1 MWKGTLWLS
10 WYFANSE
17 EIFVVSMNTS
27 AVAAYGGGSGMS
39 AQIQAV
45 EALKAL
51 EQVNRSGSS
60 EAQVQERVARRT
72 ESVIVT
78 ISSEARA
85 LRAVDAQRVAD
96 VPEASVP
103 ADQIESTSVARIAE
117 SAVVAQV
124 VAADVQA
131 DTADA
136 VPVAAPVVQAEPDP
150 LDKVNTTT
158 IAVSAETPQIET
170 ADAGTMAPEPP
181 EQTTSEEV
189 IDTSASMVARPEQ
202 ADVADDGEEPAQRAA
217 ADASTA
223 AESTDGDASDVQPI

>member
-1 MWKGTLWLS
+1 M
-10 WYFANSE
+10 
-17 EIFVVSMNTS
+17 VSMNTN

-96 VPEASVP
+96 APEASVP
-103 ADQIESTSVARIAE
+103 ADQIEATSVARIAE

>member
-1 MWKGTLWLS
+1 M
-10 WYFANSE
+10 
-17 EIFVVSMNTS
+17 VSMNTN

-85 LRAVDAQRVAD
+85 LRAVDAQRVA
-96 VPEASVP
+96 EASVP
-103 ADQIESTSVARIAE
+103 ADQIEATSVARIAE

-131 DTADA
+131 LRHGS
-136 VPVAAPVVQAEPDP
+136 PS
-150 LDKVNTTT
+150 
-158 IAVSAETPQIET
+158 SA
-170 ADAGTMAPEPP
+170 G
-181 EQTTSEEV
+181 
-189 IDTSASMVARPEQ
+189 
-202 ADVADDGEEPAQRAA
+202 
-217 ADASTA
+217 
-223 AESTDGDASDVQPI
+223 

>member
-1 MWKGTLWLS
+1 M
-10 WYFANSE
+10 
-17 EIFVVSMNTS
+17 VSMNTN

-78 ISSEARA
+78 ISPEARA
-85 LRAVDAQRVAD
+85 LRAVDAQRVAEA
-96 VPEASVP
+96 PEAAPTSAAP
-103 ADQIESTSVARIAE
+103 ATRTEATPIARSAEPAAIAP
-117 SAVVAQV
+117 V
-124 VAADVQA
+124 VAAEVQA
-131 DTADA
+131 DPADA

-150 LDKVNTTT
+150 LDQNNTTT
-158 IAVSAETPQIET
+158 VASTAEAPQIET
-170 ADAGTMAPEPP
+170 ADADAGTMAPETP
-181 EQTTSEEV
+181 EQTTSEGAT
-189 IDTSASMVARPEQ
+189 DPAAAQVARPEQ
-202 ADVADDGEEPAQRAA
+202 ADRADDSEEPAQRTA
-217 ADASTA
+217 ADDATA

>member
-1 MWKGTLWLS
+1 MV
-10 WYFANSE
+10 A
-17 EIFVVSMNTS
+17 MNTN
-27 AVAAYGGGSGMS
+27 AVAAYGGGSEMS

-85 LRAVDAQRVAD
+85 LRAVDAQRVA
-96 VPEASVP
+96 EASVP
-103 ADQIESTSVARIAE
+103 ADQIEATSVARIAE

-150 LDKVNTTT
+150 LDKANTTT

-170 ADAGTMAPEPP
+170 AGAGTMAPEPP